1 MKKLTISIFLIFLF
15 ISFSSC
21 TSRASGVA
29 PVAVSIMEYQD
40 LSCEE
45 TKALLAQ
52 KREEENAL
60 TQAQDNA
67 ATGDGVG
74 GFLLLIRVGSLTG
87 NDVSGDLALANGE
100 VNALERAVPVNCKK
114 D

>member
-45 TKALLAQ
+45 TKAL
-52 KREEENAL
+52 
-60 TQAQDNA
+60 
-67 ATGDGVG
+67 
-74 GFLLLIRVGSLTG
+74 
-87 NDVSGDLALANGE
+87 
-100 VNALERAVPVNCKK
+100 
-114 D
+114 